1 MEAMCH
7 TSRERKPKSL
17 DKGCSVERER
27 ERNKIKE
34 RKGKKG
40 QKGKK
45 GKSFFLVFGSYLREE
60 KRRGKEE

>member
-7 TSRERKPKSL
+7 TLREKKSKSL

-27 ERNKIKE
+27 ERKKRKE

-40 QKGKK
+40 KMGKGEVI
-45 GKSFFLVFGSYLREE
+45 FLVFGSCL
-60 KRRGKEE
+60 